1 MTLLGATDSRGYVG
15 LSLALHLGRIPI
27 RASEIMSHRSFID
40 SSGRSWDVW
49 SVQPDNIERREDAQP
64 AAKPPVERRSRR
76 EYRVPL
82 GRKWANGWLAF
93 ETKGERR
100 RLAPIPTNWL
110 ELEGEGLDEL
120 CRAATPIAHAR
131 RLLK

>member
-1 MTLLGATDSRGYVG
+1 
-15 LSLALHLGRIPI
+15 
-27 RASEIMSHRSFID
+27 MSHRSFID

-49 SVQPDNIERREDAQP
+49 SVHPDNIERREDDRSG
-64 AAKPPVERRSRR
+64 AAPPVERRMRR

-82 GRKWANGWLAF
+82 GRKWSNGWLAF

-100 RLAPIPTNWL
+100 RLAPIPANWL
-110 ELEGEGLDEL
+110 EMDLDALDEL
-120 CRAATPIAHAR
+120 CRSATPIAGAR

>member
-1 MTLLGATDSRGYVG
+1 L
-15 LSLALHLGRIPI
+15 
-27 RASEIMSHRSFID
+27 EIMSHRSFID

-49 SVQPDNIERREDAQP
+49 SVRPENIERRENTQSDTT
-64 AAKPPVERRSRR
+64 PPLERRSRR

-100 RLAPIPTNWL
+100 RLAPIPTDWV
-110 ELEGEGLDEL
+110 ELEGDALDEL
-120 CRAATPIAHAR
+120 CRAATPIPYTR

>member
-1 MTLLGATDSRGYVG
+1 MRRITL
-15 LSLALHLGRIPI
+15 P
-27 RASEIMSHRSFID
+27 ASNLMSHRSFID

-49 SVQPDNIERREDAQP
+49 SVQPENIERREDAQSG
-64 AAKPPVERRSRR
+64 AAPPVERRRRR

-110 ELEGEGLDEL
+110 DLEREALDEL
-120 CRAATPIAHAR
+120 CRAAMPIPHAG